1 MKKILFVLG
10 VLSITISC
18 EAQPSPKTEVKAEKA
33 TVTTAVRVDLDEFKA
48 KMAEK
53 GIQLVDVR
61 TPQEY
66 NQGHYPNAQNIDY
79 LNNSFRTE
87 IQKLD
92 KTKPIAIYCKS
103 GNRSSQAMEV
113 MKQLGFVEIY
123 ELRGGYR

>member
-18 EAQPSPKTEVKAEKA
+18 EAQPTPKTEAKAEKT